1 MGRINDFVQIS
12 KPRIILLLLVVAW
25 AAMSVASPSGVP
37 ALTPFIAVT
46 IAGITST
53 AASGA
58 WNHVLERHRDAKMG
72 RTADRPVASGRLSP
86 TLATAYGAIMAVISI
101 ASLVVVQLWLAAALT
116 AGAIFYYTLVYT
128 VLLKPTTEQNIV
140 IGGLAGSF
148 PAVIGWAAITGTI
161 GLPAILLAA
170 LVFLWTPAHFWSLAL
185 LYQKDYAS
193 AGYPMM
199 PNTRG
204 EAYTRR
210 LIIVYSVLTFG
221 ASLLLL
227 PFSPASWIYLIAA
240 LALGV
245 LLTQKSIGL
254 TKEPSPKKYRSFFLF
269 TIQYLGVLLLALIA
283 DRLLLA
289 S

>member
-1 MGRINDFVQIS
+1 
-12 KPRIILLLLVVAW
+12 
-25 AAMSVASPSGVP
+25 
-37 ALTPFIAVT
+37 
-46 IAGITST
+46 
-53 AASGA
+53 
-58 WNHVLERHRDAKMG
+58 
-72 RTADRPVASGRLSP
+72 
-86 TLATAYGAIMAVISI
+86 MAVISI